1 MRITRRTLR
10 QFKRNVA
17 SGHQETI
24 NLVPM
29 IDILTILVIYLLIG
43 AIAPHLAALNLD
55 LPSNQVTTVAP
66 QKQPLQLTIALRSE
80 GFAVSDRSG
89 LLRSIP
95 LITQANK
102 PAYDLAQLGELLTQ
116 VKQKHPGETAV
127 TLLLEPDTAY
137 DLLVQVM
144 DTARL
149 TPVTRKDQIAEEMF
163 PDISIG
169 DAGAVK

>member
-10 QFKRNVA
+10 QFKRNT
-17 SGHQETI
+17 SMGHQELI

-43 AIAPHLAALNLD
+43 ALSPQLAALNLD
-55 LPSNQVTTVAP
+55 LPSSQVSAIAP
-66 QKQPLQLTIALRSE
+66 KKQPLQLTVALRKD

-95 LITQANK
+95 K
-102 PAYDLAQLGELLTQ
+102 SKDGYDLTQLGNVLAQ
-116 VKQKHPGETAV
+116 VKQKHKDETSV
-127 TLLLEPDTAY
+127 VLLLEPDTAY

-144 DTARL
+144 DTTRL
-149 TPVTRKDQIAEEMF
+149 FPVTKKGEIAQEMF

-169 DAGAVK
+169 DAAAGKP

>member
-10 QFKRNVA
+10 QFKRNTSSA
-17 SGHQETI
+17 HQELI

-43 AIAPHLAALNLD
+43 AIAPHLAALNLN
-55 LPSNQVTTVAP
+55 LPTKEISVVTP
-66 QKQPLQLTIALRSE
+66 QKQPLDLSITLRRESFDVSE
-80 GFAVSDRSG
+80 GRK

-95 LITQANK
+95 LTKK
-102 PAYDLAQLGELLTQ
+102 PESDLQLLGTLLTQ
-116 VKQKHPGETAV
+116 IKQKHRDETSV
-127 TLLLEPDTAY
+127 TLLLEPETSY

-149 TPVTRKDQIAEEMF
+149 TPVTRRGQSAEEMF

-169 DAGAVK
+169 DAGAAK

>member
-10 QFKRNVA
+10 QFKRNVS
-17 SGHQETI
+17 SGHQELI

-55 LPSNQVTTVAP
+55 LPSSAVTTTAP
-66 QKQPLQLTIALRSE
+66 QKQPLQLTIALRKE
-80 GFAVSDRSG
+80 GFSVSDRSG

-95 LITQANK
+95 LTTQNKK
-102 PAYDLAQLGELLTQ
+102 PAHDLRQLGMQLTQ
-116 VKQKHPGETAV
+116 IKQKHRAETSV
-127 TLLLEPDTAY
+127 TLLLEPDTPY

-149 TPVTRKDQIAEEMF
+149 TPVTKKGQVAEEMF

-169 DAGAVK
+169 DAGAAK